1 VRPIERPTIS
11 VIVVYR
17 ESGKD
22 GVYYNGLPNIRCWG
36 AGAKGEALAKSV
48 LTVSKVEKL
57 DVDYDEEA
65 DVLYISFGPP
75 VAASDSRTLENDI
88 IVRYKGERII
98 GITVPSLRKRLK
110 HT

>member
-1 VRPIERPTIS
+1 
-11 VIVVYR
+11 
-17 ESGKD
+17 
-22 GVYYNGLPNIRCWG
+22 
-36 AGAKGEALAKSV
+36 LAKSV